1 MKRWHAWAAAVT
13 LLFAYPA
20 VTLIYVYSH
29 TIEAAFPGSR
39 YGPGDAYRHALA
51 SGFVARTLSPRAV
64 VLASAVMEGDDE
76 ASLMDRHN
84 NAIGAA
90 IGTRSTSLV
99 DMQQRV
105 LDAVRA
111 GRVNATDPSQMTWL
125 PPHRWRNLPF

>member
-1 MKRWHAWAAAVT
+1 MRRWHAWAAATV
-13 LLFAYPA
+13 LLLAYPGA
-20 VTLIYVYSH
+20 TLVYVYSH
-29 TIEAAFPGSR
+29 TFRAALPGSR

-64 VLASAVMEGDDE
+64 ELAGAVMEGDDE

-90 IGTRSTSLV
+90 IGADAASL
-99 DMQQRV
+99 DQMQQRV
-105 LDAVRA
+105 LAAVRT
-111 GRVNATDPSQMTWL
+111 GRVNATDPNQMTWL